1 MVDGDGGGGGG
12 GGGADVVTGEADG
25 AAFYDVEGRE
35 VAVFVV
41 GAAGRAGVVDFEAW
55 VVRMGV

>member
-1 MVDGDGGGGGG
+1 M
-12 GGGADVVTGEADG
+12 AEAEEEEEEEQMLSQMRPDG

-41 GAAGRAGVVDFEAW
+41 GAAGGAGVVDFEAW